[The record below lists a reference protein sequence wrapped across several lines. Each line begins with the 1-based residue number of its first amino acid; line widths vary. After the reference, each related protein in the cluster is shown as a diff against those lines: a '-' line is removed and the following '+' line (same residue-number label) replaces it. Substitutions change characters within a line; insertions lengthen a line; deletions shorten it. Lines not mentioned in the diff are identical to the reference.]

1 MMREIL
7 GVAPEAAARRR
18 WFHDDYFDL
27 FVWQVPSGEVTSF
40 QLCYGVNT
48 SERALVWQRQRGF
61 FHDGV
66 RGRSGSGEIIGS
78 ALATGSP
85 ATSDPVIERF
95 DASAGGLPTDVR
107 QAVVARIREYVEKQ
121 PPVQVRRQ
129 SFRRADWQMR
139 PGAGSKPGAKK
150 RRTPKT
156 R

>member
-7 GVAPEAAARRR
+7 GVAPDPAARRR

-40 QLCYGVNT
+40 QLCYGVDS
-48 SERALVWQRQRGF
+48 SERALVWQQQRGF

-66 RGRSGSGEIIGS
+66 SGRSRAGEIIGS
-78 ALATGSP
+78 ALARGGS

-95 DASAGGLPTDVR
+95 DAAAGALPSDVR
-107 QAVVARIREYVEKQ
+107 QAVAARIREYVEKQ
-121 PPVQVRRQ
+121 PPVQTRRQ
-129 SFRRADWQMR
+129 SFRRADWQKR
-139 PGAGSKPGAKK
+139 PDEDPRLGRKRGAPN
-150 RRTPKT
+150 T